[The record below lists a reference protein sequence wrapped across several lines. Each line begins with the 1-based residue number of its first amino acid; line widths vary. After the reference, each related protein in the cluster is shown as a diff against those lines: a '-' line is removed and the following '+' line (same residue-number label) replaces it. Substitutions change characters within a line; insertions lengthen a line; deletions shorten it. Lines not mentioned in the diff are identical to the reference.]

1 MQRFNRP
8 KLFLVVN
15 VEWSFLS
22 HRLPL
27 GVEAIERGFDVTV
40 FAVEEEGR
48 GDEIR
53 AHGIRFIPLPT
64 TRGGRNPLVELRV
77 LAFLYKI
84 YKDEQPNIVHHVAI
98 KPVLIGSLAARLAGV
113 PKIVNTLTGLGSI
126 YLNEDWR
133 TTIYRVLITKLL
145 KYTLNSEQVT
155 LIVQNEDDFYFAL
168 SLGCVKINQLKIIK
182 GSGVDLERFY
192 FTDEEVSPVLRIIL
206 PARMLL
212 DKGIKEFKQ
221 ASQFLTSKYQ
231 DKAVF
236 IMAGKI
242 DGENIS
248 GVSRSELLI
257 WNSQGGGTWIGH
269 QEDVPRLFREAH
281 IVVLPSYREGLPK
294 ALIEAAATGRP
305 IVTTDVP
312 GCREVVEDG
321 YNGLL
326 VKPKDVSSL
335 TEAIDKLI
343 TDSALRK
350 QMGINGRK
358 KVEAEFSVQMV
369 LTETFKIYEGNA

>member
-1 MQRFNRP
+1 VQRFNRP